1 MRARPDLIFGHPA
14 SKLSPHPLGLAQT
27 LALGRDGK
35 LLSEWTKQVGLP
47 PELSQALQGE
57 TVVRCWTAEV
67 RDCHGWKLDRKQER
81 QWGGAMAKSSE
92 CQAK

>member
-47 PELSQALQGE
+47 PRALTSTAGRDGGAVLDCRGQRLS
-57 TVVRCWTAEV
+57 WMEV
-67 RDCHGWKLDRKQER
+67 R
-81 QWGGAMAKSSE
+81 
-92 CQAK
+92 